1 MTLQDRASSLTFPMS
16 LRRDAGKFLACVSDG
31 GMVSLKSSAESP
43 MELMVGSDKGALYF
57 SLKGDDS
64 TITTG
69 LAPSEAAIANSLIRF
84 AETSRLDRFMR

>member
-1 MTLQDRASSLTFPMS
+1 M
-16 LRRDAGKFLACVSDG
+16 
-31 GMVSLKSSAESP
+31 SLKSSAESP